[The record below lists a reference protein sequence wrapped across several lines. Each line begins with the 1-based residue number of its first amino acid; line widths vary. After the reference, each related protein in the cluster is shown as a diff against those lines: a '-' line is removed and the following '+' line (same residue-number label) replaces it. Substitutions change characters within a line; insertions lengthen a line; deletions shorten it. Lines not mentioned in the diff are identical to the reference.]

1 MRNQIVMETRVR
13 RVPTQFSWVD
23 HRLVRRHYVERAQAS
38 SWGLYLVLVTVGN
51 EHGLSYYADKTLAGM
66 LGLSL
71 EKLAM
76 CREELLRCGV
86 LAYEA
91 PMYQVLSLEEVA
103 P

>member
-1 MRNQIVMETRVR
+1 M
-13 RVPTQFSWVD
+13 
-23 HRLVRRHYVERAQAS
+23 ERAQAS

-71 EKLAM
+71 EKLAL

-86 LAYEA
+86 LAYKA
-91 PMYQVLSLEEVA
+91 PMYQVLSLEEDA
-103 P
+103 S